1 MTEHLT
7 ISNKPLEHPGM
18 DFALLRQ
25 EGIKHIERLGGK
37 LWTDYNTHDPGI
49 TILEQL
55 CYAIT
60 DLSYRLDFEM
70 KDLLAPNPDLGKS
83 NQQFFTAR
91 EILTTNPV
99 TINDYR
105 KLLID
110 IDGVK
115 NAFLEPI
122 TDSYPE
128 FYYNSNRH
136 ILTFASSE
144 ATQEVNLNGLY
155 RVFIDKEQEY
165 SDAEI
170 IAKVTSKLNQHRNL
184 CEDFAKIEILPVEQ
198 VAVKAE
204 IEIEVGFDVND
215 LMAKIYFGL
224 DAFVSPDIQF
234 YTLKELLEQGK
245 PTEIIFGGCP
255 LQHGFIDDEQLL
267 NFVHKKELRTSDL
280 IKIILDIAGIK
291 DIKNITLS
299 GNRTLNESWV
309 LPLEVN
315 HTARLKDIS
324 VAAQDIT
331 FYKNQI
337 VCHLNPEKIS
347 EKLEL
352 LKRSH
357 EQKLA
362 TTQPNQDIPIPVGE
376 YRELSEYISIQ
387 HDFPNN
393 YGIGELGL
401 PASASEQRKA
411 QAKQL
416 QAYLMFFDQ
425 LLGNYFAQLD
435 SVKDLFS
442 LHNQNNNTYF
452 NQELTSIPGFQEIFT
467 QYTEDLLEN
476 KAQQQERKNRFL
488 DYLIAQYCEKFTD
501 YSLVLYES
509 ILNQNEIDNQEESIL
524 ERHLDNK
531 ISFLQNY
538 PKISAERGQA
548 FDYTDSNI
556 VVNLENVSGLKHKI
570 CSLLAIPYTRQTLA
584 SSETIEGF
592 HLVEHILLRPKTK
605 KLSENSPDD
614 FLNFSHRISAF
625 SQSTTDSNKVT
636 CTSVQHGLIE
646 NEQIRIFSTR
656 NYNGTYHISNPQ
668 QDTFD
673 IEKRFIQS
681 EEGQW
686 VEFNQPLDPYS
697 FQLSFV
703 FPNWLPRFQDNSFKQ
718 LIYNVINAELPAHI
732 TPYYYWLDQDEM
744 REFETAYNHW
754 LNTAIN
760 PNTSPE
766 DLQATINN
774 LIEILKIG
782 TVEIIPFNLIGY
794 MTIEDD
800 FVII

>member
-1 MTEHLT
+1 MIEHLT

-18 DFALLRQ
+18 DFALLRR
-25 EGIKHIERLGGK
+25 EGIKHIERLGGQV
-37 LWTDYNTHDPGI
+37 WTDYNTHDPGI

-70 KDLLAPNPDLGKS
+70 KDLLAPNPDLGES

-155 RVFIDKEQEY
+155 RVFIDKEQAY
-165 SDAEI
+165 SDAELI
-170 IAKVTSKLNQHRNL
+170 EQVTAKLNQYRNL

-204 IEIEVGFDVND
+204 IEIESGFDVND

-224 DAFVSPDIQF
+224 DAFIAPDIQF
-234 YTLKELLEQGK
+234 FSLKELLAQGK
-245 PTEIIFGGCP
+245 PSETIFDGVP
-255 LQHGFIDDEQLL
+255 LEHGFIDDEQLE
-267 NFVHKKELRTSDL
+267 NFAQKDELRTSDL

-291 DIKNITLS
+291 AIKNITLS
-299 GNRTLNESWV
+299 GNRSLNEAWV

-324 VAAQDIT
+324 AAVQDIT

-337 VCHLNPEKIS
+337 VCNLNPEKIS
-347 EKLEL
+347 EKLEVL
-352 LKRSH
+352 RQLH
-357 EQKLA
+357 QIN
-362 TTQPNQDIPIPVGE
+362 TTTHANQDIAIPTGE

-387 HDFPNN
+387 DDFPSN
-393 YGIGELGL
+393 YGIGEFGL
-401 PASASEQRKA
+401 PASASKKRKA

-425 LLGNYFAQLD
+425 LLANYFAQLD
-435 SVKDLFS
+435 RAKDLFS
-442 LHNQNNNTYF
+442 IDNQNDNTYF
-452 NQELTSIPGFQEIFT
+452 NQELTSIPGFSEIFT
-467 QYTEDLLEN
+467 QYPEDLLEN
-476 KAQQQERKNRFL
+476 KAQQQERKNRL
-488 DYLIAQYCEKFTD
+488 LNHLMAQYCEKFTD
-501 YSLVLYES
+501 YSLLLYES
-509 ILNQNEIDNQEESIL
+509 ILNQTETDNQSETIQ
-524 ERHLDNK
+524 ERYLNNK

-548 FDYTDSNI
+548 FNYLDPDIVNNI
-556 VVNLENVSGLKHKI
+556 ENVAGFKQKI
-570 CSLLAIPYTRQTLA
+570 CRLLAIPYTRQTLA
-584 SSETIEGF
+584 SSGTVEGF

-605 KLSENSPDD
+605 KLSPDSPDD
-614 FLNFSHRISAF
+614 FLDFSRQITDF
-625 SQSTTDSNKVT
+625 SQSSTNSNKVT
-636 CTSVQHGLIE
+636 CTSLQHGLIE
-646 NEQIRIFSTR
+646 HEQIRIFGTR
-656 NYNGTYHISNPQ
+656 NYNGTYYISNPQ
-668 QDTFD
+668 QDTFE

-681 EEGQW
+681 EQGQW
-686 VEFNQPLDPYS
+686 IEFNQPLDPYS
-697 FQLSFV
+697 FQLSFA
-703 FPNWLPRFQDNSFKQ
+703 FPNWLPRFQDSNFKQ
-718 LIYNVINAELPAHI
+718 LIYNVINDELPAHI
-732 TPYYYWLDQDEM
+732 TPYYYWLNQDEM
-744 REFETAYNHW
+744 RVFETAYNHW
-754 LNTAIN
+754 LNTAMDK
-760 PNTSPE
+760 NTSSE
-766 DLQATINN
+766 NLQATINN
-774 LIEILKIG
+774 LLELSQIG
-782 TVEIIPFNLIGY
+782 TVEVTPFNLIGY